1 MNLQVA
7 LSALRQVLIFIGGIL
22 VGKGLIDA
30 SVIETLVPAIVTV
43 VASVWGL
50 VAKNK
55 DQVKIKTLE

>member
-7 LSALRQVLIFIGGIL
+7 LSALRQVLIFVGGIL

-30 SVIETLVPAIVTV
+30 SIIDTLVPAIVTV

-55 DQVKIKTLE
+55 DQAKIKTLE